1 MMDLKDNV
9 TFITSAIRLLG
20 PDEYSAVMAEL
31 NAWQRR
37 QTIDTLK
44 RIGDRAKDKPIESR
58 VAKYVQLRDARAASN
73 KANDEIDRAYKE
85 CLEAIETSFLASAH
99 EQGVSG
105 FKTQHGTVF
114 SEEQVLASIAD
125 EAAFFNFVLEEGDL
139 DFFERRIKITHIKE
153 YAKMNGGRFPP
164 GLNIFREFKMKVRR
178 S

>member
-1 MMDLKDNV
+1 MSNIDGILSD
-9 TFITSAIRLLG
+9 IRCLC
-20 PDEYSAVMAEL
+20 PDDYAAVMVEL
-31 NAWQRR
+31 DAMRRR
-37 QTIDTLK
+37 QTTDMLK
-44 RIGDRAKDKPIESR
+44 RIGDRAKDRPIEAR

-85 CLEAIETSFLASAH
+85 CLEAIEASFLASAH

-125 EAAFFNFVLEEGDL
+125 EAAFFTFVLEEGDL
-139 DFFERRIKITHIKE
+139 DFFERRIKITHIRE
-153 YAKMNGGRFPP
+153 YAKVNGGRFPP

-178 S
+178 A

>member
-1 MMDLKDNV
+1 MMDMKDNV
-9 TFITSAIRLLG
+9 AVVISTIRLMG
-20 PDEYSAVMAEL
+20 PDDYAAIMAEL
-31 NAWQRR
+31 DAMERR
-37 QTIDTLK
+37 QTIELLK
-44 RIGDRAKDKPIESR
+44 RIAERAKDKPIEAR

-105 FKTQHGTVF
+105 FKTQYGTVF

-125 EAAFFNFVLEEGDL
+125 EQAFFGFVLEEGDL

>member
-1 MMDLKDNV
+1 MSNIAGILSGIRCLCPDDYAAVMVELD
-9 TFITSAIRLLG
+9 AIRRERTL
-20 PDEYSAVMAEL
+20 DM
-31 NAWQRR
+31 
-37 QTIDTLK
+37 LK
-44 RIGDRAKDKPIESR
+44 RIGDRAKDKPIEAR

-73 KANDEIDRAYKE
+73 KAPDEIDRAYKE
-85 CLEAIETSFLASAH
+85 CLEALEASFLASAH

-139 DFFERRIKITHIKE
+139 DFFERRIKITHIRE

-178 S
+178 AW

>member
-1 MMDLKDNV
+1 MDNV
-9 TFITSAIRLLG
+9 AVVISTIRLMG
-20 PDEYSAVMAEL
+20 PDDYAAVMAEL
-31 NAWQRR
+31 DAIRR
-37 QTIDTLK
+37 EKTLDSLK
-44 RIGDRAKDKPIESR
+44 RLAERAKDKPIESR

-105 FKTQHGTVF
+105 FKTQYGTVF

-125 EAAFFNFVLEEGDL
+125 EQTFFGFVLKEGDL
-139 DFFERRIKITHIKE
+139 DFFERRIKVAHIKE
-153 YAKMNGGRFPP
+153 YARMNDGRFPP
-164 GLNIFREFKMKVRR
+164 GLNIFRELKMKVRR

>member
-1 MMDLKDNV
+1 MEKVASILSD
-9 TFITSAIRLLG
+9 IRSLELG
-20 PDEYSAVMAEL
+20 DYAFLMEEL
-31 NAWQRR
+31 DAMERH
-37 QTIDTLK
+37 QTISMLK
-44 RIGDRAKDKPIESR
+44 RIGERAKDKPIEAR

-73 KANDEIDRAYKE
+73 KANDEVDRAYKE

-125 EAAFFNFVLEEGDL
+125 EQAFFGFVLEEGDL

-153 YAKMNGGRFPP
+153 YAKMNDGRFPP
-164 GLNIFREFKMKVRR
+164 GLNIFRELKMKVRR